1 MLRTQRIIKEAKPSA
16 PSNPPKPA
24 TPNQTKTGL
33 ELAKKRIEE
42 YKKSLTAD
50 ILKEIDKIL
59 PGKDGAFQI
68 NYKDKSIRDV
78 WPSGRFQR
86 TSGTD
91 GSKYMGTYNN
101 DWISADDSAKQTYDK
116 FGDKAWLSA
125 EEKTELGI
133 KWNENTKKYEKINQS
148 NPKPDNTQTSNKLTY
163 DVCPEETPVKKF
175 CKNQIVRDIQRCLRD
190 KHQMTLKDD
199 GKFGPETE
207 KALMKLGLKGDV
219 ITAKEYIRA
228 CPPTD
233 TGQSSKPNTTG
244 YEDYTNDE
252 YEVDLSDRP
261 EQEYSTGYEDYNLEE
276 N

>member
-1 MLRTQRIIKEAKPSA
+1 MLDYTCNDPEFQTQQ
-16 PSNPPKPA
+16 
-24 TPNQTKTGL
+24 TPDNTQNTG
-33 ELAKKRIEE
+33 
-42 YKKSLTAD
+42 
-50 ILKEIDKIL
+50 
-59 PGKDGAFQI
+59 Q
-68 NYKDKSIRDV
+68 
-78 WPSGRFQR
+78 
-86 TSGTD
+86 
-91 GSKYMGTYNN
+91 
-101 DWISADDSAKQTYDK
+101 
-116 FGDKAWLSA
+116 
-125 EEKTELGI
+125 
-133 KWNENTKKYEKINQS
+133 
-148 NPKPDNTQTSNKLTY
+148 NTQTSNKLTY